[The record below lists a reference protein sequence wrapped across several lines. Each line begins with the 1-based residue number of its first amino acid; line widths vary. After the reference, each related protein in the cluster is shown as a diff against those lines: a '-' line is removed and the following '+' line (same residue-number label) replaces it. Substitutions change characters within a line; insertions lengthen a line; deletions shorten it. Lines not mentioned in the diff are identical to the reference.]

1 MHTEQTIAVLRDTA
15 TIIILMWL
23 IASSRVEFA
32 WINPLAKIRI
42 GNPLLACFDFA
53 YVQTTRYL
61 SIGASLCMLL
71 VDVFKF
77 GQDYSDFE
85 TVDEDDAGHNVEFF
99 TSQKHLSE
107 QIGFVTLYRFCLVRW
122 THVKYSTTKSQKR
135 TFRIVGCELAIVL
148 PTRG

>member
-1 MHTEQTIAVLRDTA
+1 MQTEQTIEALQHTVLL
-15 TIIILMWL
+15 IIILWL
-23 IASSRVEFA
+23 IASSRVECA
-32 WINPLAKIRI
+32 RINPLAKIRI

-85 TVDEDDAGHNVEFF
+85 TIDDADAGHNVEFF

-135 TFRIVGCELAIVL
+135 TSRIVGCELAIIL